1 MGDERSVRILFPDLT
16 HKGKVYGVGEIE
28 PEPTSFLIDAAKTK
42 EKMFH
47 RDSNRYIR
55 ICRFVS
61 KEEEDVFEFDEE
73 EYKPSKKPVVNEDK
87 VEMDD
92 LNEKGLS
99 ELKALAMSM
108 GLKRSVAKNV
118 KSRESLRTIIR
129 VLRKI

>member
-1 MGDERSVRILFPDLT
+1 
-16 HKGKVYGVGEIE
+16 
-28 PEPTSFLIDAAKTK
+28 
-42 EKMFH
+42 
-47 RDSNRYIR
+47 
-55 ICRFVS
+55 VS
-61 KEEEDVFEFDEE
+61 KEEDVFEFDEE